1 MEFNPERFLGDSPE
15 PDPRGAVFG
24 FGRRICERC
33 RLIIPSIN
41 ERTTNPPRLFV
52 VRTGPGLNIAQ
63 TSLWLTCA
71 MSLAVLDVERYVD
84 GSGNVVEPGIRYRD
98 GIIR

>member
-1 MEFNPERFLGDSPE
+1 MEFNPERFLGDNPE

-33 RLIIPSIN
+33 RVIVPSL
-41 ERTTNPPRLFV
+41 NPPRLFV
-52 VRTGPGLNIAQ
+52 VCTGPGLNIAQ

-71 MSLAVLDVERYVD
+71 MSLAVLDVGKYVD
-84 GSGNVVEPGIRYRD
+84 GSGNVVEPGNRYSD
-98 GIIR
+98 GMIW